1 LSKKFEWKRREQKM
15 SLIPMVLVNDGGQER
30 NYDLYSRL
38 LRDRIIM
45 LTGVIEED
53 MASLVVSEILYLQS
67 EDDSKPIHIYIQSP
81 GGSVTAGNS
90 ILGAMAISTCPIYTY
105 CVGQCASM
113 ASVILSCG
121 DKGRRYCLP
130 YSRVMIHQVSSG
142 ADGKVSDMKRSI
154 QEADR
159 LNDFLAGILAKQ
171 SGKDVDTLKKDME
184 LDFYMSAEEAK
195 AYGLVDEIIKEVVR
209 VEKK

>member
-1 LSKKFEWKRREQKM
+1 M

-105 CVGQCASM
+105 CVGLCASM

-159 LNDFLAGILAKQ
+159 LNDFLAGVLAKQ

>member
-1 LSKKFEWKRREQKM
+1 M